1 MTPSGALRK
10 IEASLGTEVDP
21 RGVSYILHASAVQ
34 HVDPILHVTP
44 TSLATMLT
52 PRHSHVNEDRDGLEF
67 CRVVTRAG
75 YTSTLGSALAYVY
88 QRWKTV
94 RDYEESPRHSC
105 FDPPSP
111 RL

>member
-44 TSLATMLT
+44 TSLAPMLT
-52 PRHSHVNEDRDGLEF
+52 PRHSHVNEDRDGLESVEWS
-67 CRVVTRAG
+67 RGLDIQVRWDRHLPT
-75 YTSTLGSALAYVY
+75 YISALE
-88 QRWKTV
+88 
-94 RDYEESPRHSC
+94 DCP
-105 FDPPSP
+105 
-111 RL
+111 